1 MDEKFIKFITEINS
15 DIVDNPEANLIDD
28 GIIDSLNIMQIITGF
43 ETQYGI
49 EFDPEDLVPENFETL
64 NVIWNLLQKYLN
76 QHN

>member
-49 EFDPEDLVPENFETL
+49 EFDPEDLVPENFENL

>member
-49 EFDPEDLVPENFETL
+49 EFDPEDLVPENFENL

-76 QHN
+76 SKH

>member
-76 QHN
+76 SKH